1 MVGLKMQ
8 STPAAPSAASPRKKK
23 LLILGTIFIGLP
35 VILYFFLTS
44 GYFIKSFVLPKAGK
58 TLNATITVE
67 DISVSPFSAVS
78 LRGLKVVTTGE
89 PLLTADSASVRY
101 SLMDIIGGKLNVS
114 ELKVQSP
121 KISIVQNV
129 DGTSNLSPI
138 LEALKANEQPEAPET
153 AEPGEKPKLDL
164 KNIALENARFTFAQ
178 ALPAGGKQTIELAS
192 INLSVDQVVSGIAGK
207 LQLATDIVF
216 DQQLTP
222 TNAPNRLETKAT
234 ANFDFLITPDLLPQ
248 SVKGKTELT
257 VGKTTGTFA
266 DLAGFVATLNTE
278 VSPTEVKSLRLEF
291 NQNTEALGAILVSGP
306 MDLNK
311 GEVKLNL
318 NVEPL
323 GKRVLN
329 LVGAAIGYDF
339 GSTQISSSNV
349 LEVTKGFTFVSV
361 NGQFNAQK
369 FTLIKDKQQ
378 VTPLD
383 FSAQYDVKHNL
394 ENGILNIEQLSCS
407 ARQKNN
413 QVLAINLSK
422 PLSLPLAFISNP
434 SANILHAL
442 DDLKLSDASL
452 NLKLSQLNLADWKPI
467 IGTAASAG
475 LVDASVDISFANG
488 GKEINSTFQTT
499 AKNLTLV
506 SSDKNPAPINTSLK
520 GKFTTQNFT
529 SYKGNVVANV
539 TGKFA
544 DLRLDDLQMAADLTV
559 NISTQ
564 QVITPTLAVSIQ
576 HAGKPAGSL
585 DFSGTYNTTNSTGK
599 FDYTLGNLNENLLA
613 AVLDPFLTDAKLT
626 SLTINSKGTFTLN
639 PAAESGVKADLQLTR
654 LLVTDKA
661 GKLPK
666 ETLSAVATLDAS
678 MDKQVLNLRTVQ
690 LNLTPTERAKNVL
703 NLSGK
708 IDSSKSNAITGSV
721 KIASDG
727 LDLTRYYDLFAGTSS
742 DTTKPSASTPAPVVD
757 PNKEPEPV
765 TLPFKNFKAEL
776 DLKKLYLREIA
787 MENWQTTLLL
797 NGGQVKIE
805 PAKLVLNGA
814 PVSARVDLDLSVP
827 GYRYDISAKADKVP
841 LAPLANS
848 FAEEYKGRAAGDM
861 FANIAIKGAGTTDK
875 SLQKN
880 LTGNISLN
888 FTNANIQLIEKG
900 AFYPVI
906 AAVAL
911 VLRVPEV
918 LQSPLNAVVANVTIG
933 QGAIDLQKAMAH
945 SPAFIANVTGKI
957 PMSDVLT
964 NSPLNHPVEFQLAQG
979 LAKHFSI
986 TGRDATN
993 AFVQMPSF
1001 LALKGTLG
1009 EPKADIKELVITG
1022 LLLKSAGALPI
1033 DLGDKGNNILKGVG
1047 NILTGQPNKP
1057 ADTNAPSQTT
1067 TNKPATINPFDL
1079 FKKKK

>member
-1 MVGLKMQ
+1 MQ
-8 STPAAPSAASPRKKK
+8 NSPADSAATSPRKKK
-23 LLILGTIFIGLP
+23 LLILAAVLIGLP
-35 VILYFFLTS
+35 MILYFFLTS
-44 GYFIKSFVLPKAGK
+44 AYFIKSFVLPKAGQ
-58 TLNATITVE
+58 TLNAIITV
-67 DISVSPFSAVS
+67 DDLSVSPFSAVS
-78 LRGLKVVTTGE
+78 LRGLKVTTTGE

-101 SLMDIIGGKLNVS
+101 SLMNIIGGKLNVS

-121 KISIVQNV
+121 KVSIVQNA
-129 DGTSNLSPI
+129 DGSSNLDPI
-138 LEALKANEQPEAPET
+138 MQALNASEQPAKPDT

-164 KNIALENARFTFAQ
+164 KNISLENAHFTFAQ
-178 ALPAGGKQTIELAS
+178 TLKDGGRQTIELAS
-192 INLSVDQVVSGIAGK
+192 INLSVDQVISGIAGK
-207 LQLATDIVF
+207 LQLASDIVF
-216 DQQLTP
+216 DQQLTKS
-222 TNAPNRLETKAT
+222 NAPNRLEAKAA
-234 ANFDFLITPDLLPQ
+234 ANLEFLITTDLQPQ
-248 SVKGKTELT
+248 SIKGKTELT

-266 DLAGFVATLNTE
+266 DLAGFIATLNTE

-291 NQNTEALGAILVSGP
+291 NQNAEALGAITVSGP
-306 MDLNK
+306 MDLDK

-349 LEVTKGFTFVSV
+349 VVVSKGFTLVSV

-383 FSAQYDVKHNL
+383 IAAEYSLQHNL
-394 ENGILNIEQLSCS
+394 DGTNSFTQIDKLSVTS
-407 ARQKNN
+407 QQKNKPLLT
-413 QVLAINLSK
+413 LAITQ
-422 PLSLPLAFISNP
+422 PI
-434 SANILHAL
+434 
-442 DDLKLSDASL
+442 KLSAAGDVSGDASL
-452 NLKLSQLNLADWKPI
+452 SLKLSQLNLADWKPI
-467 IGTAASAG
+467 IGAVASAG
-475 LVDASVDISFANG
+475 LVDANVDISFANG
-488 GKEINSTFQTT
+488 GKEINSSFQTT

-506 SSDKNPAPINTSLK
+506 SDDKNAAPINTALK
-520 GKFTTQNFT
+520 GKFTTQNFK

-539 TGKFA
+539 TGKIA
-544 DLRLDDLQMAADLTV
+544 DLRLDDLQLAADLTV

-564 QVITPTLAVSIQ
+564 QVITPTLAVSLQ
-576 HAGKPAGSL
+576 HAGKAAGSL

-626 SLTINSKGTFTLN
+626 SLTINSKGTLTLN
-639 PAAESGVKADLQLTR
+639 PTAESGVKADLQMTR

-666 ETLSAVATLDAS
+666 ETLSAVATLDAG

-727 LDLTRYYDLFAGTSS
+727 LDLTRYYDLFAGTSG
-742 DTTKPSASTPAPVVD
+742 DTAKPAASAPAPAAD
-757 PNKEPEPV
+757 PNKEPEAV
-765 TLPFKNFKAEL
+765 TLPFKDFKAEL

-787 MENWQTTLLL
+787 AENWQTTLLL
-797 NGGQVKIE
+797 DGGQVKIE
-805 PAKLVLNGA
+805 PAKLTLNGA
-814 PVSARVDLDLSVP
+814 PVSARVDVDLSVP

-848 FAEEYKGRAAGDM
+848 FAQEYKGRAAGDM
-861 FANIAIKGAGTTDK
+861 FADIAIKGAGTTDK

-918 LQSPLNAVVANVTIG
+918 LQSPLNAVAANVVIG
-933 QGAIDLQKAMAH
+933 QGTIDLQKAAAL
-945 SPAFIANVTGKI
+945 SPAFIANVNGKI
-957 PMSDVLT
+957 PMADVLT

-986 TGRDATN
+986 ANRDSTN
-993 AFVQMPSF
+993 AFIQMPSF
-1001 LALKGTLG
+1001 LTLKGTLG

-1033 DLGDKGNNILKGVG
+1033 DLGEKGNNILKGVG